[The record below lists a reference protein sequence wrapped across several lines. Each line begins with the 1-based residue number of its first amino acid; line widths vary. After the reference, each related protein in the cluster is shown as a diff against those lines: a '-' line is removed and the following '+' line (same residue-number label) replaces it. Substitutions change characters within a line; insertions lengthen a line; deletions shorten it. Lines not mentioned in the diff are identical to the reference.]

1 MRVGEGTR
9 EDGVMAVGDGATGRA
24 PGLWV
29 LLPCSAGSFPLS
41 TAEGAE
47 GAAAGQQEAAE
58 RRSYGGSRRGMCGRD
73 PRRSRG
79 ERSGCVMTVTLTRRQ
94 IPSVVLEG
102 CLQT

>member
-1 MRVGEGTR
+1 MGEGTR
-9 EDGVMAVGDGATGRA
+9 EDGVMEVGDGATGRA
-24 PGLWV
+24 LRCGFHSHAQPS
-29 LLPCSAGSFPLS
+29 PFPLS

-58 RRSYGGSRRGMCGRD
+58 RRSYGGSRSGMCGRD

-79 ERSGCVMTVTLTRRQ
+79 ERSGCVVRVTPTRRQ